1 MERNPTPS
9 ILDAAAPAPVVLG
22 NAMAFTEYAE

>member
-22 NAMAFTEYAE
+22 HAMAFTEYAE